1 MNILYV
7 SDHSILEY
15 DEVQLFTDMGHD
27 VFSCGAYR
35 QPAGHYDLPRPGI
48 KGAVYHEDLDKIW
61 SENPN
66 KNNLDQRLID
76 WSDVI
81 VVMHS
86 PNCIVENWDKIKAK
100 KVVFRS
106 IGQSVP
112 HLERKLRPMR
122 NEGLKIVRYSPKE
135 ENLLGYIGHDAII
148 RFYKDPQIY
157 QGWTG
162 TDKTVVNF
170 TQSLMG
176 RRTFCHYDEIMKVIE
191 AFDGRVYGP
200 GNEDLGQY
208 NGGVV
213 PYERQVQLMQQSRV
227 MVYGGTWPAPYT
239 LSFIE
244 ALMTGTPIVA
254 ISKALA
260 HLKQY
265 EYIDFYEVDEIL
277 AQVGGIV
284 CDTPEDLVM
293 QTHRLLEDPEHAAEI
308 SRKQTKLAQETFGKA
323 NVQKQWKVFFD
334 ELAA

>member
-1 MNILYV
+1 MNILYI

-48 KGAVYHEDLDKIW
+48 AGAKYHEDLDKLW
-61 SENPN
+61 AANPN
-66 KNNLDQRLID
+66 KNDLDQRIID
-76 WSDVI
+76 WADVI
-81 VVMHS
+81 IVMHS
-86 PNCIVENWDKIKAK
+86 PNCIVQNWDKMKAK

-112 HLERKLRPMR
+112 GIERKLKPMR
-122 NEGLKIVRYSPKE
+122 DEGLKIVRYSPKE
-135 ENLLGYIGHDAII
+135 QNILGYLGSDALI
-148 RFYKDPQIY
+148 RFYKDPDVY
-157 QGWTG
+157 KGWTG
-162 TDKTVVNF
+162 ETKTVVNF

-176 RRTFCHYDEIMKVIE
+176 RRTFCHYDEIMPVIE
-191 AFDGRVYGP
+191 AYAGKVYGP
-200 GNEDLGQY
+200 GNEDLGSF

-213 PYERQVQLMQQSRV
+213 PYQRQVELLQDSRV

-254 ISKALA
+254 ISKTLA

-265 EYIDFYEVDEIL
+265 ESIDFYEVDELL
-277 AQVGGIV
+277 ARIGGIV
-284 CDTPEDLVM
+284 CDTVEDLVM
-293 QTHRLLEDPEHAAEI
+293 QTHRLLNDDEHAENIAK
-308 SRKQTKLAQETFGKA
+308 KQRSLALEVFSKE
-323 NVQKQWKVFFD
+323 VIQKQWEDFFGT
-334 ELAA
+334 LTV